1 LNVCNT
7 WDYNNRI
14 TQTVAGSITDTFTYD
29 PSGQRLSLSNGSS
42 TTYYASKFYNTDG
55 TTAQKHIFA
64 NGVEVATVEG
74 TGEKAAIHST
84 ATDNLTGSNVT
95 TDSGNNPEEVLDY
108 FPFGSVRIDQKS
120 GSYGDQR
127 QYAGS
132 EFDSDTG
139 LNYMQARYYDSG
151 IGRFVSQDPAFLAVG
166 DKKRL
171 ENVTGD
177 KIELYLFNPQGLNSY
192 SYVMN
197 NPLTRIDPDGQW
209 IWDLVT
215 GKQSWNDFVVEV
227 GDAANI
233 LYDNSKVWHT
243 ALDHPYIAGAAVG
256 VASGAAAV
264 GASAVAAAVSTTYL
278 GGVGTACIA
287 LCSTVTQKANSFNA
301 VAQQNEWLEG
311 VTNTRAQ
318 RVVKDVFRTQDKIPG
333 GTIEAIRREVSTG
346 ERVGNKGHIIKGW
359 ETVNR
364 INNILN
370 SEKLN
375 PMEYNKL
382 NDIRVQIEGAL
393 TQKWK

>member
-1 LNVCNT
+1 
-7 WDYNNRI
+7 
-14 TQTVAGSITDTFTYD
+14 
-29 PSGQRLSLSNGSS
+29 
-42 TTYYASKFYNTDG
+42 
-55 TTAQKHIFA
+55 
-64 NGVEVATVEG
+64 
-74 TGEKAAIHST
+74 
-84 ATDNLTGSNVT
+84 
-95 TDSGNNPEEVLDY
+95 
-108 FPFGSVRIDQKS
+108 
-120 GSYGDQR
+120 
-127 QYAGS
+127 
-132 EFDSDTG
+132 
-139 LNYMQARYYDSG
+139 MQARYYDSG